1 MSTACTPPPPPP
13 LSAGIVQYMM
23 QQARPASREVA
34 SRQELSTLRK
44 DILDPLIV
52 TFASNEEDPVLRAH
66 LAAAD
71 EGRGQPVLFAHCLS
85 VEVAA
90 SYGLGGGDTAIFTP
104 KWFRSQLDP
113 EMKAYRIDV
122 EAGEEEGEG
131 EGEGEGRM
139 SKVLEG
145 LLAVSRPLVGVRVK
159 KNEEWFSSRPLL
171 VLYCDVEGE
180 RMRSR

>member
-1 MSTACTPPPPPP
+1 
-13 LSAGIVQYMM
+13 MM

-34 SRQELSTLRK
+34 SRRELSTLRK

-122 EAGEEEGEG
+122 EAGEVEGEGEEEGEG

-171 VLYCDVEGE
+171 VLYCDMEGE
-180 RMRSR
+180 RMRSRWREIVIIERYKL